1 MKAQR
6 GFTLLELVVSIV
18 IASILAGFMGML
30 IAGPAEAFFANSR
43 RVRLADTADMVW
55 QNIER
60 DVRGALPNNVRT
72 AAAGNLQALELLT
85 VQSVARYGTDL
96 SFTGPDDSFSV
107 SGGFT
112 NTPLLAGFVAVVGT
126 GTAAGAA
133 YNGTVMSGPV
143 DITVNGALV
152 TLSQPVNFV
161 AESQRRRLYVV
172 SGAVSYVC
180 DLANGT
186 VTRYSGYDIGA
197 AQPVAP
203 GAFAGGTS
211 TLVAN
216 NITNCTFTPPGV
228 AGNPPPNAD
237 TGGVVTVRYTVTT
250 AEGEAMTFVHEARIE
265 NPS

>member
-72 AAAGNLQALELLT
+72 RTAGNLRALELLT
-85 VQSVARYGTDL
+85 VQSVVRYGSDL
-96 SFTGPDDSFSV
+96 TFTGPDDTFSL
-107 SGGFT
+107 SGGVIAG
-112 NTPLLAGFVAVVGT
+112 PLLARYIAVVGT
-126 GTAAGAA
+126 GTARDAA
-133 YNGTVMSGPV
+133 YDGTVMSGPV
-143 DITVNGALV
+143 DVTVNDPLV

-161 AESQRRRLYVV
+161 VESQRRRLYVV

-180 DLANGT
+180 DAANST
-186 VTRYSGYDIGA
+186 VTRYSGYVIGA
-197 AQPVAP
+197 VQPVAP
-203 GAFAGGTS
+203 GGTS
-211 TLVAN
+211 ALIAN
-216 NITNCTFTPPGV
+216 NVRNCEFNPPGV
-228 AGNPPPNAD
+228 AGNPGPNAD
-237 TGGVVTVRYTVTT
+237 TGGVVTVRYTVNT
-250 AEGEAMTFVHEARIE
+250 AQGDAMTFVHAARIE
-265 NPS
+265 NPP